1 MVRTMIPKTDYAP
14 CAKVGENIYRLM
26 FHREDVEQD
35 VLQDNDEGK
44 QVPTGEKEA
53 TDYCNVNLEML
64 YYKPSPD
71 FIVGLLKSVG
81 IVDLGEATTIIS
93 NFTEEPLS
101 YLLTLLLHNIDTYD
115 TSVAVNSFMLQG
127 KEMWLPKETRV
138 GLVNS
143 VTIEKNAGKETTVL
157 WFGGERYEL
166 SVDTALQMLSALEL
180 YALECYNVT
189 AAHKAAVNA
198 LESVEDVVAYDYTQ
212 GYPEKLNF

>member
-1 MVRTMIPKTDYAP
+1 MKNVRQDEAFKLQSDF
-14 CAKVGENIYRLM
+14 KQVGTISGKPLVRVYFNKSVEE
-26 FHREDVEQD
+26 REDYSFTT
-35 VLQDNDEGK
+35 DE
-44 QVPTGEKEA
+44 EREA
-53 TDYCNVNLEML
+53 KTLKVYHA
-64 YYKPSPD
+64 D
-71 FIVGLLKSVG
+71 FIQRVSFFDNALDVIKE
-81 IVDLGEATTIIS
+81 EAIEQI
-93 NFTEEPLS
+93 TE
-101 YLLTLLLHNIDTYD
+101 YD
-115 TSVAVNSFMLQG
+115 QSEDVNSFTLQG
-127 KEMWLPKETRV
+127 KTMWLPKETRV

-166 SVDTALQMLSALEL
+166 PVDTALQMLSALEL